1 MKTIKIAGVPEH
13 FNLPWH
19 LAYEEG
25 LFEDIGIE
33 LDFIDHPGGTGAM
46 SQSLTEKK
54 VDLALL
60 LTEGAVKF
68 ISENKDYRII
78 KIYVDSP
85 LLWGVH
91 VPVNSNIDKANLDKA
106 PFAISRYGS
115 GSHLMAYVHAQNKGL
130 DTGDLTFEIIKNL
143 EGLRAGY
150 KEGLDALFLWEKF
163 TTKPYVDAQEMKRI
177 DVCPT
182 PWPCFVL
189 VAHKDFIS
197 ENKEDVSNLLDAINI
212 TAENFKDRDGIINE
226 ISERYDLKLEDVEE
240 WIEDTVWNGTLS
252 IKESTLTNVVDKLID
267 LKLIKE
273 KIAPENLISELTDL
287 K

>member
-1 MKTIKIAGVPEH
+1 M
-13 FNLPWH
+13 
-19 LAYEEG
+19 
-25 LFEDIGIE
+25 
-33 LDFIDHPGGTGAM
+33 
-46 SQSLTEKK
+46 
-54 VDLALL
+54 
-60 LTEGAVKF
+60 
-68 ISENKDYRII
+68 
-78 KIYVDSP
+78 
-85 LLWGVH
+85 
-91 VPVNSNIDKANLDKA
+91 
-106 PFAISRYGS
+106 
-115 GSHLMAYVHAQNKGL
+115 
-130 DTGDLTFEIIKNL
+130 
-143 EGLRAGY
+143 
-150 KEGLDALFLWEKF
+150 FLWEKF